1 MRVVRQ
7 RRWRLT
13 SAMRWLG
20 LDEARSSS
28 RIESPL
34 RTIAGLPWAIR
45 LLRFQE
51 IVRCSAVL
59 LVCLGLALAG
69 CASATASAQTRDKS
83 EARGYVAGELLVK
96 FREEA
101 MPMLETM
108 PMTPEGEAPRSGLA
122 SVDALMER
130 FGVQRIAPM
139 IRKGPMSAGSVMAR
153 WYKLTL
159 APETDIEAAVR
170 AFADDPSIEA
180 AQPNHVASV
189 LSRPPEV
196 GP

>member
-1 MRVVRQ
+1 MSLHQATRQ
-7 RRWRLT
+7 PRRSCVSL
-13 SAMRWLG
+13 
-20 LDEARSSS
+20 
-28 RIESPL
+28 I
-34 RTIAGLPWAIR
+34 
-45 LLRFQE
+45 
-51 IVRCSAVL
+51 
-59 LVCLGLALAG
+59 CLGLVLAG
-69 CASATASAQTRDKS
+69 CVSAMALAQGRDES
-83 EARGYVAGELLVK
+83 QARGYVAGELLVK

-101 MPMLETM
+101 MPLIEAM
-108 PMTPEGEAPRSGLA
+108 PMTQEEEAPRSGLA

-139 IRKGPMSAGSVMAR
+139 MPKGPMSAGSVMGR

-159 APETDIEAAVR
+159 APATDIDAAVK

-189 LSRPPEV
+189 LSRSPEV